1 LVPRYLL
8 RWEDKALEQLSPG
21 ERGTLLL
28 IFYLLIDDSK
38 IPLVMD
44 QPEGNL
50 DNQTVYQLLVD
61 CIKEAK
67 KKRQIFIVTHNPNL
81 AVVCDA
87 EQVIHAS
94 LHKERGFQ
102 LEYVSGAL
110 ENAGICRK
118 IVDVLEGTKPA
129 IDNRVAKY
137 KIIFE
142 NDGLS

>member
-1 LVPRYLL
+1 
-8 RWEDKALEQLSPG
+8 
-21 ERGTLLL
+21 L

-67 KKRQIFIVTHNPNL
+67 NKRQLFVVTHNPNL

-87 EQVIHAS
+87 EQIIHAF
-94 LHKERGFQ
+94 LDKEGGCQ
-102 LEYVSGAL
+102 LRYTSGAL
-110 ENAGICRK
+110 ENPEICKK

-137 KIIFE
+137 RIIFDD
-142 NDGLS
+142 NSR